1 MEEPESGSVEEE
13 LLDEFKLSGL
23 ALKESEVITH
33 MDNDHQRSLPVSFL
47 KNGNFSSNSSV
58 ASREEFELLES
69 HVKMQLKQYGNEI
82 LDGKIEITPYRSK
95 NKTACDYCPYRGV
108 CGFDPTFS
116 GNHFQK
122 RKSIKKEEIWKELER
137 R

>member
-1 MEEPESGSVEEE
+1 MDFYEDEDEIYIKIIDYKSGAQKFQLEDVYYGLQLQLIVYLNAAVEKARQEKEKNVVPAGVFYFHIQDPLVEEPESGSVEEE

-58 ASREEFELLES
+58 ASREEFELLE
-69 HVKMQLKQYGNEI
+69 
-82 LDGKIEITPYRSK
+82 
-95 NKTACDYCPYRGV
+95 
-108 CGFDPTFS
+108 
-116 GNHFQK
+116 
-122 RKSIKKEEIWKELER
+122 
-137 R
+137 